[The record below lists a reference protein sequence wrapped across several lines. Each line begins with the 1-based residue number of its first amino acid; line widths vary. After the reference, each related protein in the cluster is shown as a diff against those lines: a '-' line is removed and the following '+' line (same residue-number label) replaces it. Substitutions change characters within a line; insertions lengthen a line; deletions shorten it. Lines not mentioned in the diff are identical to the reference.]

1 MLSMLL
7 SLFLSIVLLGSG
19 VSGIDDVNYWFS
31 FGDSYTQT
39 GFVTNGTLPT
49 PGNPLGNPTYP
60 GQTAV
65 GGTNWIDVDTTVYN
79 NSLVLT
85 YNYAYGGATIDA
97 SLVTPYEPT
106 VLSLTDQVNEFL
118 DTAAGKPTSTP
129 WTSSNSLF
137 SIWIGINDIG
147 NSYYLSGD
155 RYAFDDTLLNAEFAL
170 VQKLCA
176 IILCIRS
183 SYAFCVNEAS
193 LTTLDIQ
200 MLAQSA
206 TSQATEKA
214 IIADFNYKLAERI
227 SAFKTNHSWVQ
238 TWLWDSN
245 SAFTAVLNS
254 PTSYGFVDVTSY
266 GNPGDFWG
274 NNYHP
279 SSAAHDIWGKEIA
292 LLLER
297 TVW

>member
-1 MLSMLL
+1 MQNLHWFRNYRATNF
-7 SLFLSIVLLGSG
+7 LFINVPP
-19 VSGIDDVNYWFS
+19 IDRS
-31 FGDSYTQT
+31 
-39 GFVTNGTLPT
+39 
-49 PGNPLGNPTYP
+49 PL
-60 GQTAV
+60 
-65 GGTNWIDVDTTVYN
+65 
-79 NSLVLT
+79 
-85 YNYAYGGATIDA
+85 
-97 SLVTPYEPT
+97 
-106 VLSLTDQVNEFL
+106 
-118 DTAAGKPTSTP
+118 
-129 WTSSNSLF
+129 
-137 SIWIGINDIG
+137 
-147 NSYYLSGD
+147 
-155 RYAFDDTLLNAEFAL
+155 
-170 VQKLCA
+170 
-176 IILCIRS
+176 
-183 SYAFCVNEAS
+183 
-193 LTTLDIQ
+193 

-254 PTSYGFVDVTSY
+254 PTSYGFVDATSY